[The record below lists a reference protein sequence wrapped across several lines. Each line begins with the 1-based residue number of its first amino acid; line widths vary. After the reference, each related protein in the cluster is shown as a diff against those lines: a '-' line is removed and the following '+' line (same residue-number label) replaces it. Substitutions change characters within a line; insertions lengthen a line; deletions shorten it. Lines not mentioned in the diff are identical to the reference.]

1 MHRAASLIDD
11 IVCHMTE
18 RESLTVALGSMA
30 SLDGSSRHVL
40 SSGHVT
46 SLNVKDDGKTGA
58 KDVPLPKYEENF

>member
-1 MHRAASLIDD
+1 MVPRLG
-11 IVCHMTE
+11 
-18 RESLTVALGSMA
+18 LLGLGSMA

-58 KDVPLPKYEENF
+58 KDVPLPKYGESF